1 MNWTVPLSDLDYGPE
16 EDQAVLDVLHSKWLT
31 MGAVAQAFEA
41 EFAALHAP
49 QTGAIAPGAYG
60 SALPPGFDLQAVA
73 VSNATQ
79 ALHLAC
85 LALGVGPG
93 DEVIVPSLTFVATAN
108 AVLYTGAQVRFADVI
123 SPAELTI
130 DPAEIDRLY
139 TPRTKAVIVM
149 HYAGY
154 PCRMAEIV
162 AKAKKYG
169 LAVIEDAAHAPA
181 AWLDGRALGTWG
193 DIGCFSF
200 FSNKN
205 LATGEGGMLLTG
217 RPELAEKL
225 RLLRSHGMTSLTW
238 DRHNGHASSYDVVE
252 LGHNDRIDELRAA
265 LGRVQLAKLE
275 RNNAR
280 RGLITSQ
287 YWQALATTPLELPFR
302 ASVLAQARLNN
313 PRAYRPAYHLFP
325 LLLPL
330 GLERERF
337 VGRLKAA
344 GVQTSLHYPP
354 IHTFSYYRKH
364 MPRISLPRTE
374 VAAAREV
381 TLPLFPTMC
390 REQVEHVVEAV
401 LAAAAETAW

>member
-1 MNWTVPLSDLDYGPE
+1 M
-16 EDQAVLDVLHSKWLT
+16 LHSKWLT

-41 EFAALHAP
+41 EFAALHAVP
-49 QTGAIAPGAYG
+49 TGGIAPGAYG
-60 SALPPGFDLQAVA
+60 SALPPGFALQAIA

-85 LALGVGPG
+85 LALGIGPG

-108 AVLYTGAQVRFADVI
+108 AVLYTGAQVRFADVL
-123 SPAELTI
+123 SASELTL
-130 DPAEIDRLY
+130 DPAEIDRLV

-154 PCRMAEIV
+154 PCRMSQV
-162 AKAKKYG
+162 MAKAKKHG

-238 DRHNGHASSYDVVE
+238 DRHNGHASSYDVVA

-280 RGLITSQ
+280 RGLITCQ
-287 YWQALATTPLELPFR
+287 YWQALATAPLELPFR
-302 ASVLAQARLNN
+302 GAVQTQARPTD
-313 PRAYRPAYHLFP
+313 PRAYRPAYHIFP
-325 LLLPL
+325 LLLPV
-330 GLERERF
+330 GMERERF

-354 IHTFSYYRKH
+354 IHTFSYYRQH
-364 MPRISLPRTE
+364 MPKVSLPRTE

-381 TLPLFPTMC
+381 TLPLFPTM
-390 REQVEHVVEAV
+390 RRDQVERVVEAV
-401 LAAAAETAW
+401 LEASAETAW